1 MIGLTISH
9 YHIVEKLGGGGMGVV
24 YKAEDTFLGRFVAIK
39 FLPDELA
46 RDPQA
51 LERFRREARAAS
63 ALNHPNICTIHEIG
77 YETDQPFIVMEF
89 LDGMTLKHRI
99 GGKPL
104 PIETLLDLGIQIADA
119 LDAAHS
125 KGIIHRDIKPA
136 NIFVTRRGQAKV
148 LDFGLAKVT
157 LKPKSDAMSAPTIDS
172 KEHLTSPGTALGTVA
187 YMSPEQVQGKELDAR
202 TDLFSFG
209 AVLYEMS
216 TGTLPFRADTSGM
229 IFSSILN
236 LTPTPAIRL
245 NPDIPAGLEHVL
257 SKTLEKDREIRCHSA
272 AELRTDLKRL
282 KRDTESG
289 RTAGMRIPIHHAKPW
304 SRRNIALSILLLA
317 GLFGMLIG
325 TKLYL
330 SRPTASIDSIAVL
343 PFVNATGH
351 PDMDYLSDGI
361 TQGIIN
367 TLCRMPPLKVIAH
380 STVFRYKGHEEDPQK
395 IGSSLNVRA
404 VLTGRLIER
413 GDSLNL
419 DAELMN
425 VSTGLQ
431 LWGEQYSRKLSDT
444 AGLEQE
450 IATDISERL
459 RVQLSTSEKN
469 QLAQHATEN
478 PEAYQFYLKGQY
490 FLFKLGEEDE
500 KKAIRYF
507 QQAID
512 ADPDYA
518 LAYTGLGTAYLA
530 LSDTSLPPK
539 EAVPK
544 AREAV
549 NQALALDES
558 LAEAHRTLGDIM
570 FNYDWDWPAATREY
584 QRAIRL
590 NPNYAEAYHQFGW
603 LLAMSGRTSEALA
616 ELKHAQQLDPL
627 SLFIGTDLN
636 IPFYLSR
643 QYDASIEQSRKV
655 IEMEPDFYLAHYT
668 LAMALTQKKDYANAI
683 SEFKKAKSIS
693 DIPWNDAGLGYVYA
707 SAGRK
712 QEALQVIA
720 ELEAKTKQR
729 HVSPYAIATIYAGL
743 DDPDRTFEWLEKAYQ
758 ERSPGLTLLKVEP
771 MLDNIRSDPRYTDLL
786 RRMGLPQ

>member
-1 MIGLTISH
+1 
-9 YHIVEKLGGGGMGVV
+9 
-24 YKAEDTFLGRFVAIK
+24 
-39 FLPDELA
+39 
-46 RDPQA
+46 
-51 LERFRREARAAS
+51 
-63 ALNHPNICTIHEIG
+63 
-77 YETDQPFIVMEF
+77 
-89 LDGMTLKHRI
+89 MTLKHRM

-104 PIETLLDLGIQIADA
+104 RNETVLDLGIQIADA

-125 KGIIHRDIKPA
+125 KRIIHRDIKPA
-136 NIFVTRRGQAKV
+136 NIFVTSRGQAKV
-148 LDFGLAKVT
+148 LDFGLAKVAPR
-157 LKPKSDAMSAPTIDS
+157 PKSLAMSAPTIAS
-172 KEHLTSPGTALGTVA
+172 EEHLTSPGTALGTVA
-187 YMSPEQVQGKELDAR
+187 YMSPEQVQGRELDAR

-209 AVLYEMS
+209 IVLYEMC
-216 TGTLPFRADTSGM
+216 TGTLPFRGDTSGM
-229 IFSSILN
+229 IFSAILN
-236 LTPTPAIRL
+236 LPPTPAIRL
-245 NPDIPAGLEHVL
+245 NPDIPAGLEHVIN
-257 SKTLEKDREIRCHSA
+257 KTLEKDRDIRCQSA

-282 KRDTESG
+282 KRDSESG
-289 RTAGMRIPIHHAKPW
+289 RTAGIRIPIHHARPW
-304 SRRNIALSILLLA
+304 SRRNILVSIFALALLA
-317 GLFGMLIG
+317 GVLIAG
-325 TKLYL
+325 KLYV
-330 SRPTASIDSIAVL
+330 SRLAGSIDSIAVL
-343 PFVNATGH
+343 PFVNDTGH

-367 TLCRMPPLKVIAH
+367 TLCRMAPLKVIAH

-413 GDSLNL
+413 GDTLKL
-419 DAELMN
+419 EAELMN

-450 IATDISERL
+450 IATDISEKL
-459 RVQLSTSEKN
+459 RVQLSTREKT

-478 PEAYQFYLKGQY
+478 PQAYQFYLKGQY

-500 KKAIRYF
+500 KKAIGYF

-518 LAYTGLGTAYLA
+518 LAYTGLATAYLA

-544 AREAV
+544 AEEAV
-549 NQALALDES
+549 NKALALDES
-558 LAEAHRTLGDIM
+558 LAEGRRTLGDIL
-570 FNYDWDWPAATREY
+570 FNYDWDWPAAAREY

-590 NPNYAEAYHQFGW
+590 NPNYAEAYHQYGW
-603 LLAMSGRTSEALA
+603 LLAMSGRPSEALA

-627 SLFIGTDLN
+627 SLFIGTDMN
-636 IPFYLSR
+636 VPFYVSR

-668 LAMALTQKKDYANAI
+668 LAMALAQKKDYANAI
-683 SEFKKAKSIS
+683 SEFKKAKSIA

-712 QEALQVIA
+712 QEAFQVIA
-720 ELEAKTKQR
+720 ELQAKAKQR
-729 HVSPYAIATIYAGL
+729 YVSPYAIATIYAGL
-743 DDPDRTFEWLEKAYQ
+743 GNRDQTFEWLEKAYQ

-771 MLDNIRSDPRYTDLL
+771 MLDNIRSDPRYPDLL